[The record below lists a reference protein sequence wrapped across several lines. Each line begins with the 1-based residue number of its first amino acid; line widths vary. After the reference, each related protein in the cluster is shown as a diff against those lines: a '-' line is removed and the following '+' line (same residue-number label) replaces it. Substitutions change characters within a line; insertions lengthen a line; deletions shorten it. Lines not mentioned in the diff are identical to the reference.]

1 MSFSR
6 RDVMSGLAGAA
17 LASAAARGGADA
29 PPSGTSASGQGKNAG
44 AREGAG
50 ITRQYV
56 HFISTLRF
64 ETLPESVVHATKR
77 FVLDSLGC
85 AVAGWKSEK
94 GRLAATLMQSAGG
107 RADAH
112 ILGTNVRVGAANA
125 AFANAELMNALDY
138 DAIPHTPPVTLPAV
152 WAIAEMMR
160 ASGKAVIVA
169 TLAAHELAARL
180 SSASS
185 QMSASILATGRTPE
199 IFGINNEAIIA
210 SAGVAASLAGG
221 TPEAIASAMG
231 LGAYYCP
238 PQVAHDWELV
248 SPKTHVKYTPVG
260 VICQGAVNAALL
272 SRSGYTGNPAV
283 LDGELAFPAF
293 YRYEKWTPEAAT
305 AGLGSIWR
313 IETVDFKPYAC
324 CRYIHS
330 QLDCLSALVREHG
343 LKPHEIEHIRSSG
356 PPFNANP
363 DPLNVRTQE
372 DAQFSTPY
380 MLALVANGIALDANC
395 QSRELLGN
403 PDVRAMMKRITW
415 DTMPRNPDP
424 ALAHAARVEVVARGR
439 TYVKTVSWPRGTAA
453 RGAAL
458 SDAELTEKFVAN
470 VGTMLTA
477 EAARRLAR
485 RLWALEGESDVS
497 ALTEEFAARGAV

>member
-6 RDVMSGLAGAA
+6 RELMSGLAGVV
-17 LASAAARGGADA
+17 LASAAARGGNT
-29 PPSGTSASGQGKNAG
+29 PLPGTSATGEAAG
-44 AREGAG
+44 AGAKESAG

-56 HFISTLRF
+56 QFVSALRF
-64 ETLPESVVHATKR
+64 EMLPESVVHATKR

-112 ILGTNVRVGAANA
+112 ILGTGVRVSAANA

-152 WAIAEMMR
+152 WAVGEMVR
-160 ASGKAVIVA
+160 ASGKSVIVA
-169 TLAAHELAARL
+169 ALAAHELAARL

-185 QMSASILATGRTPE
+185 QMSASILATGRTPG

-210 SAGVAASLAGG
+210 SAGVAAALAGSG
-221 TPEAIASAMG
+221 PEAIASAMG

-283 LDGELAFPAF
+283 LDGNLAFPAF
-293 YRYEKWTPEAAT
+293 YRYEKWSPDAAT
-305 AGLGSIWR
+305 AGLGSLWR

-330 QLDCLSALVREHG
+330 QLDCLRALIREHR
-343 LKPHEIEHIRSSG
+343 LKPQEIEHIHSFG

-363 DPLNVRTQE
+363 DPMNVRTQE
-372 DAQFSTPY
+372 DSQFSTPY
-380 MLALVANGIALDANC
+380 MLALVASGIPLDANC
-395 QSRELLGN
+395 QRRELLEDPG
-403 PDVRAMMKRITW
+403 VRAMMKRITW

-424 ALAHAARVEVVARGR
+424 AFAHAARVQVVARGK
-439 TYVKTVSWPRGTAA
+439 TYVNTVSWPRGTAS

-458 SDAELTEKFVAN
+458 TDAELTEKFEAN
-470 VGTMLTA
+470 VGTMLGA
-477 EAARRLAR
+477 ETARRLAR
-485 RLWALEGESDVS
+485 RFWALEGESDVS
-497 ALTEEFAARGAV
+497 ALTQELAAREAV